1 METSP
6 LSRECRSG
14 CALSLSPPETGGRGD
29 DSSWKGAV
37 GALRFPASL
46 YPAHGCL
53 CSPTHPCRFLEM
65 LWLFLAGKVVSTQ
78 GANIQVLVRG
88 CQTSPQTISARALG
102 SSAIKNSSS
111 RSQTSRSPLLC
122 PVLPLNVCMFVR
134 WHCMLVTLRTSSQNK
149 YRGKRMVEE
158 QFKKKKKEKSLFLYL
173 VYSISSQGE
182 QRWTGQRGGDSLGWY
197 CFQHPHTG
205 EQWQPWTSHCVT
217 YPVRPS
223 RSRSGKQG
231 CSFPWAL
238 LPQERKPGWAA

>member
-1 METSP
+1 MGTSP

-134 WHCMLVTLRTSSQNK
+134 WHCMLVTLKTSSQNK

-158 QFKKKKKEKSLFLYL
+158 QFKKKKKRK
-173 VYSISSQGE
+173 
-182 QRWTGQRGGDSLGWY
+182 
-197 CFQHPHTG
+197 
-205 EQWQPWTSHCVT
+205 
-217 YPVRPS
+217 
-223 RSRSGKQG
+223 K
-231 CSFPWAL
+231 SFPLSGLQHL
-238 LPQERKPGWAA
+238 LTR